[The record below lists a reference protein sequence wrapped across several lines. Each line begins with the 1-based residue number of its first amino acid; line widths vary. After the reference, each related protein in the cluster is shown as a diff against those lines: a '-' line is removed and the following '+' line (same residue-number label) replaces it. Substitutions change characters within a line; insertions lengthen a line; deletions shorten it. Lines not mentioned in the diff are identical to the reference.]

1 MNLVHVNIARAILD
15 DPEDVIIH
23 LTWIRI
29 NYLINLEDIS
39 WSIPEV
45 LKGSSADG
53 LVGCEQF
60 LKEKAAERQQELR
73 CSRSQS
79 YI

>member
-15 DPEDVIIH
+15 DTEDVILH

-29 NYLINLEDIS
+29 KYLIDLEDIA
-39 WSIPEV
+39 WQVPKV

-53 LVGCEQF
+53 LVGCDQF
-60 LKEKAAERQQELR
+60 LKEKANERQQELR
-73 CSRSQS
+73 CSRS
-79 YI
+79 